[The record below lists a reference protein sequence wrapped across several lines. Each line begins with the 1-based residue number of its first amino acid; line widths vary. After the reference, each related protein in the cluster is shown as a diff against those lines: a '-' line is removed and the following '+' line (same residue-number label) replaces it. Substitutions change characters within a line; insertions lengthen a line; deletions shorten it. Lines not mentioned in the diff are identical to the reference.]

1 MNPDHSKV
9 HDAGERFARYLRETG
24 RRNTPERQLVLSRAL
39 AARRFFSV
47 EELGEAIN
55 AEGSHLAQATLYAT
69 LELLCEAG
77 LLGRKHTAR
86 RTLYCPVAAGS
97 AQTVC
102 SVCGKVT
109 ALKVPELSA
118 ALGRLQPGRFV
129 PSGFYLEIQGMCSIC
144 ARRQKKKSQNNI

>member
-97 AQTVC
+97 PQTVC

-118 ALGRLQPGRFV
+118 ALGCLQPGRFV

-144 ARRQKKKSQNNI
+144 ARRQKKKSQKNI

>member
-47 EELGEAIN
+47 EELGETIN

-144 ARRQKKKSQNNI
+144 ARRQKKKSQKNI

>member
-129 PSGFYLEIQGMCSIC
+129 HSGFYLEIQGMCSIC
-144 ARRQKKKSQNNI
+144 ARRQKKKSQKNI

>member
-24 RRNTPERQLVLSRAL
+24 RRNTPERQLVLSRAV

-109 ALKVPELSA
+109 ALKVPELSE
-118 ALGRLQPGRFV
+118 ALGRRQPGRFV

-144 ARRQKKKSQNNI
+144 ARRQKKKSQKNI